1 MKLTAI
7 ATALCFSASLLGC
20 ATTHV
25 EVTGDALSQPLCQSK
40 AGQFSALVLWGP
52 VWRTNQKDVP
62 LREEAALQ
70 GIEDFAA
77 TCFGKTSV
85 RRLAGGSLAETPTDE
100 QVRAFAANEVLPPD
114 RVLVVI
120 VRELGPVIQILG
132 PVAAFGGGTEV
143 VLELQTRDS
152 RSGEPIYKLKTH
164 WHNGGSFVIKSTKTL
179 PQDMKSALQ
188 AALVSAQ
195 SQ

>member
-1 MKLTAI
+1 MKLTTI
-7 ATALCFSASLLGC
+7 ATALCLSTSLLGC
-20 ATTHV
+20 ATTHF
-25 EVTGDALSQPLCQSK
+25 EVTGDTLSQPFCQSK
-40 AGQFSALVLWGP
+40 AEQFSALVLWGP
-52 VWRTNQKDVP
+52 VWRSNQKDVP
-62 LREEAALQ
+62 LREEAALR

-77 TCFGKTSV
+77 TCFGKVSI
-85 RRLAGGSLAETPTDE
+85 RRLEGGRLAETPTGQ
-100 QVRAFAANEVLPPD
+100 QVRALTANELLPPD

-152 RSGEPIYKLKTH
+152 RSGEPIYKLRTH

-188 AALVSAQ
+188 AAFVSAQ

>member
-1 MKLTAI
+1 MKFVAI
-7 ATALCFSASLLGC
+7 AILCLSALLLGC
-20 ATTHV
+20 ATTHF
-25 EVTGDALSQPLCQSK
+25 ETTGDAISQPFCQSK

-52 VWRTNQKDVP
+52 VWRANQKDVP
-62 LREEAALQ
+62 LREEAALR

-77 TCFGKTSV
+77 TCFGTVSI
-85 RRLAGGSLAETPTDE
+85 RRLEGGGIAESLTDD
-100 QVRAFAANEVLPPD
+100 QVRTLATKEVPPPD
-114 RVLVVI
+114 KVLVVI

-143 VLELQTRDS
+143 VLELQTRDP
-152 RSGEPIYKLKTH
+152 RSGAPIVKLQTH

-179 PQDMKSALQ
+179 PQDMRSALH
-188 AALVSAQ
+188 AALASAQ